1 MKKMM
6 LMALTAIFALNV
18 CAQTPAKKTCCKKD
32 KVECCQKKGDKKC
45 DKKCAKKCD
54 KKQNCDKKQSCD
66 KKACSKQCSKK

>member
-32 KVECCQKKGDKKC
+32 KVECCQKKGDKK
-45 DKKCAKKCD
+45 
-54 KKQNCDKKQSCD
+54 
-66 KKACSKQCSKK
+66 